1 MVENISQTNVAS
13 IMEYLNDSLRK
24 VALKETEWLIQKN
37 GYESKIIDLE
47 AQVKAHEN
55 INIDLIRRI
64 KMLEYGLN
72 QERTKTN
79 KIGLITNNLEIKQNN
94 FLEMDD
100 KRDLLKEDDIKRL
113 KEKSVRPSLI
123 KMLNDLG
130 INENFAHE
138 LFNDLEIN
146 KPDLDRMI
154 KLNIEEK

>member
-1 MVENISQTNVAS
+1 MVENISQTNVSS

-100 KRDLLKEDDIKRL
+100 KRDLLKEEDIKRL

-130 INENFAHE
+130 INENFANE

-146 KPDLDRMI
+146 KPDLDRII

>member
-130 INENFAHE
+130 INENFANE